1 MIWIILV
8 IVGACM
14 IFGADAEEALIAMGI
29 ILIVCG
35 LLGGVT
41 SVKDKPSKLVEDNH
55 RLKKEIAEKMKKRNT
70 WKWHQHLIKEN
81 QQLKDSLEK
90 L

>member
-1 MIWIILV
+1 MLWIILIAV
-8 IVGACM
+8 GLCAVFSLVDQSVMVMGAVLIACGIVGGFKSCM
-14 IFGADAEEALIAMGI
+14 
-29 ILIVCG
+29 
-35 LLGGVT
+35 
-41 SVKDKPSKLVEDNH
+41 DKPSKLVEDNH
-55 RLKKEIAEKMKKRNT
+55 RLKKEIAEKMKKRNA